1 MIEPENEE
9 IMPKRTTPRLLLC
22 SAWQTVNIGD
32 IAHTPGALA
41 LLEQHLP
48 EAEVTLW
55 AHSPLTP
62 AIEEMI
68 RRRFPRL
75 TVVSGTVSE
84 DGVGSNPELNAA
96 MDAADF
102 LLHGSGPAMISW
114 DKAEGFTRRTGRPF
128 GVYGVTYGLYGIPE
142 KATLSRAKFTYFR
155 DSVSLEAARKDGVRA
170 PVMGLTPDVAFGFNL
185 RDERKADEYLRA
197 SGLEAGKFLCCI
209 SRLRNTPFWEIPS
222 KKTPIDPVKLAR
234 NEEMKVHDHRPLLEA
249 VIAVVR
255 KTEMKVLICP
265 EDETQIRITKE
276 NLVDKLPEDVRAK
289 IVWRDRFWLPDEALA
304 VYSRSAG
311 LFGSEMH
318 SPVMCIGN
326 GIPALVCRWAEQSSK
341 GFMWRD
347 IGLNEWLFDLDKDD
361 ELKKVPDTV
370 LAIAQKPGAA
380 KLRAEKARDFVR
392 RRTAETMAVV
402 RRELFAANAARD
414 KR

>member
-1 MIEPENEE
+1 MNLNSTDKVPTSQPPHI
-9 IMPKRTTPRLLLC
+9 LLC

-41 LLEQHLP
+41 VLEKYIP
-48 EAEVTLW
+48 EASVTLW

-62 AIEEMI
+62 AIEAMI
-68 RRRFPRL
+68 RRRFPRFA
-75 TVVSGTVSE
+75 VVSGTVSK

-102 LLHGSGPAMISW
+102 LLHGSGPATISW
-114 DKAEGFTRRTGRPF
+114 DKAEGFNRRTGRPF

-142 KATLSRAKFTYFR
+142 KATLSRTKFTYFR
-155 DSVSLEAARKDGVRA
+155 DSVSLEAARRDGVRS
-170 PVMGLTPDVAFGFNL
+170 PIIGLAPDVAFGFDL
-185 RDERKADEYLRA
+185 RDDAKAREFLGA
-197 SGLEAGKFLCCI
+197 NGLEDGKFLCCI

-222 KKTPIDPVKLAR
+222 KNVPLDPVKQAR
-234 NEEMKVHDHRPLLEA
+234 NEEMKEHDHRPLRDAITA
-249 VIAVVR
+249 VAR
-255 KTEMKVLICP
+255 KTGMKVLICP

-276 NLVDKLPEDVRAK
+276 NLVDKLPEDVRAR

-326 GIPALVCRWAEQSSK
+326 GIPAVVCRWTEQSTK

-347 IGLNEWLFDLDKDD
+347 IGLGEWLFDLDKEE
-361 ELKKVPDTV
+361 ELRKVADTV
-370 LAIAQKPGAA
+370 LAVAQNPPAA
-380 KLRAEKARDFVR
+380 KARAVKAHETVR
-392 RRTAETMAVV
+392 SRFAETMAVV
-402 RRELFAANAARD
+402 RREVLAAHAARVA
-414 KR
+414 R